1 MKRALVIAAVLAL
14 GALSVASTASFA
26 QQSSSEVRDFQSGE
40 VNLGLFQMDQDTL
53 SSKFLEYRD
62 IPNGVTGPFF
72 RIFGKKGGVRYDL
85 AGEYVQQTD
94 QRYRFKLEG
103 SAIRIDGE
111 FNKIPHRFGNS
122 SRTLLQTTSP
132 GVLELSDTLQR
143 SIQSAVEAQRAIN
156 PAGVNFAFLNA
167 LVAPSVDAANVVDL
181 ELVRSRGNLDIRLTP
196 NKPYDIRVNYFRE
209 KRFGD
214 RAAAGT
220 AFGFSNVVETPEP
233 VDYLTQDIGA
243 SAEYGG
249 SWGIVRGAVH
259 YNWFENK
266 ILTEAWDNPFRA
278 TDATDP
284 SAYTAPGSG
293 SINGPAFGLMALP
306 PDNSAV
312 NASLGTT
319 LKLAGNTRV
328 TADFT
333 FGSWTQNETPF
344 PAYTTNTAITTPLQ
358 ASNIAT
364 LPERELDGQ
373 IKTYSQVVSLTT
385 RPADG
390 FTLRA
395 RYRRYDLSND
405 TTRIEFPG
413 YVRFDAVWE
422 EIPRISVPY
431 GYTNDR
437 FDVTASYDFGPVTVE
452 GGYRFYGFDRTF
464 RETERTTENAFNVAA
479 FVRARGWVLV
489 RGTYERAS
497 RDFDEYDFERSEE
510 ASRLEHGP
518 PTQQPTLLRFDQA
531 PRDSDRIGGE
541 LQLTPG
547 GSVLI
552 GLSYLYNKDDYTETT
567 MGLIDS
573 KWDSLTANFDYTPS
587 DRWNVFA
594 YYTREDITSFQRG
607 RQSGATPSTRTIDD
621 WTADIDTK
629 IDSVGAGGNFGI
641 VADKVYLKLQGRY
654 QKVDGFNDLVSP
666 PGGTPDV
673 AFSIGEFDDTKLL
686 TAGAEVEY
694 SFAERW
700 GFAIG
705 GWFEDYEIRDAFT
718 STVVNYYP
726 GSFFLAADN
735 SDYQGTVGYVRF
747 SYRW

>member
-1 MKRALVIAAVLAL
+1 MRRRLLVFAAVLAL
-14 GALSVASTASFA
+14 STASFA
-26 QQSSSEVRDFQSGE
+26 QESASEVKDFQSGE
-40 VNLGLFQMDQDTL
+40 VNLGLFQVDQDTL

-62 IPNGVTGPFF
+62 LPNGVTGPFF
-72 RIFGKKGGVRYDL
+72 RIFGKKGEVRYDL
-85 AGEYVQQTD
+85 AGEQVQQND
-94 QRYRFKLEG
+94 QRYLFKLES
-103 SAIRIDGE
+103 SAVRVTGE

-122 SRTLLQTTSP
+122 GRTLLQATSP
-132 GVLELSDTLQR
+132 GVLELSNTLQ
-143 SIQSAVEAQRAIN
+143 SEFQSALEAQRAVN
-156 PAGVNFAFLNA
+156 PAGINFAFLSA
-167 LVAPSVDAANVVDL
+167 LVDPSIAAGNIVDL

-196 NKPYDIRVNYFRE
+196 NKAYDIRVSYFRE

-214 RAAAGT
+214 RAASGT
-220 AFGFSNVVETPEP
+220 SFGFSNVVETPEP

-249 SWGIVRGAVH
+249 TWGMVRGALR

-266 ILTEAWDNPFRA
+266 ILTQAWDNPFRILSS
-278 TDATDP
+278 TDP
-284 SAYTAPGSG
+284 SAYTAPGAG

-306 PDNSAV
+306 PDNNAV

-319 LKLAGNTRV
+319 LKLASHTRL
-328 TADFT
+328 TADFS
-333 FGSWTQNETPF
+333 FGFWRQNETPF
-344 PAYTTNTAITTPLQ
+344 VAYTTNTAITTPLQ
-358 ASNIAT
+358 AADLGT
-364 LPERELDGQ
+364 LPERQLDGQ
-373 IKTYSQVVSLTT
+373 INTSSQVVALTS
-385 RPADG
+385 RPAGG

-395 RYRRYDLSND
+395 RYRRYDLNNE
-405 TTRIEFPG
+405 TPRIEFPG
-413 YVRFDAVWE
+413 YVRFDSVWE

-437 FDVTASYDFGPVTVE
+437 LDATASYDFGPVTVE
-452 GGYRFYGFDRTF
+452 GGYRFTGFDRTF
-464 RETERTTENAFNVAA
+464 RESTRTTENAGTVA
-479 FVRARGWVLV
+479 VNLRARGWVLV

-497 RDFDEYDFERSEE
+497 RDLDEYDYERSEE
-510 ASRLEHGP
+510 ASRLAHDP

-531 PRDSDRIGGE
+531 PRDSNRLGGE
-541 LQLTPG
+541 LQLAPG

-552 GLSYLYNKDDYTETT
+552 GVSYLYNKDEYTETS

-573 KWDSLTANFDYTPS
+573 KWDSLTANFDYTPG

-621 WTADIDTK
+621 WTADIATDVN
-629 IDSVGAGGNFGI
+629 SVGAGGNFGI

-654 QKVDGFNDLVSP
+654 QKVDGFNDLASP

-673 AFSIGEFDDTKLL
+673 AFAIADFDDTKLL
-686 TAGAEVEY
+686 TVGAEVEY
-694 SFAERW
+694 RFAERW
-700 GFAIG
+700 GFAVG

-718 STVVNYYP
+718 STVLNYYP

-735 SDYQGTVGYVRF
+735 GDYQAKVGYVRL